1 MLDVSQLSRSYG
13 DFKAVDEVSFSI
25 GSGEIVGLL
34 GHNGAGKTTIMKM
47 LSGYLEADSG
57 TITIDGRDISTD
69 LKSIQQDLGY
79 LPESLPLYP
88 EMTVADYLDYASQL
102 KRISGKDKNAEIRR
116 VATQTDL
123 GAKINDEIST
133 LSRGYKQRVGV
144 AQAILGKPKLL
155 IMDEPTNGLDPT
167 QTEQMRQLM
176 RDIASD
182 ATVILSTHIMQ
193 EVEALCDRVLMM
205 RSGEL
210 AVDEKLADLQQSN
223 QLLIETSLSGQA
235 FTQAVQALDGVGN
248 IESRGSGDAGNV
260 FHVSLKDS
268 TSRSVVS
275 AAAAQAIIGAGGS
288 LFALQAQRRDLEGLF
303 REVNSAAVAKEV
315 SHAA

>member
-1 MLDVSQLSRSYG
+1 MLDVSHLSRSYG

-57 TITIDGRDISTD
+57 KIEIAGRDISSD

-102 KRISGKDKNAEIRR
+102 KRISRRDKSAEIRR

-123 GAKINDEIST
+123 GGKINDEIAT

-144 AQAILGKPKLL
+144 AQAILGKPRLL

-167 QTEQMRQLM
+167 QTDQMRQLM
-176 RDIASD
+176 RDIAQD

-205 RSGEL
+205 RSGQL
-210 AVDEKLADLQQSN
+210 AVDEKLANLQQSN
-223 QLLIETSLSGQA
+223 QLMIETSLAGSA
-235 FTQAVQALDGVGN
+235 LRQALQAIDGVGQ
-248 IESRGSGDAGNV
+248 IDDRGTGDAGGV
-260 FHVSLKDS
+260 FHLVLKDGADRAS
-268 TSRSVVS
+268 IS

-288 LFALQAQRRDLEGLF
+288 LFSLQTERRDLEGLF
-303 REVNSAAVAKEV
+303 REVNSVAKEV